1 MATRDQKFR
10 RCLVAKINADV
21 GSGLTTLASFC
32 NRPVAETRTTLRKLV
47 NKGTLKVR
55 RGGMYDN
62 RQPWFYPPHL
72 TPRRR

>member
-10 RCLVAKINADV
+10 RCLVSKINADV
-21 GSGLTTLASFC
+21 GAGLTTLASFC
-32 NRPVAETRTTLRKLV
+32 NRPVAETRSTLRALVRTKKLA
-47 NKGTLKVR
+47 VR